1 MPSEHALHPGTKSK
15 GLGMSAAAEARTRL
29 GLVCVMEKAFAKCR
43 KSREEESVSSWRVS
57 LHDRGGV
64 RVGSCNREWRK
75 R

>member
-1 MPSEHALHPGTKSK
+1 MPNEHALHAGTKSK
-15 GLGMSAAAEARTRL
+15 GLGMPAAAAARTRL

-43 KSREEESVSSWRVS
+43 DSREKESVSSWRMS

-64 RVGSCNREWRK
+64 RVGSCSREQK